1 MKIKES
7 SYATNEIRDNTVREE
22 WRARMTCKIERRV
35 AAWRMMENE
44 NLFDRQLEQKGFE
57 RNNDTL
63 IHPRDSSLII
73 QYVLFDFP
81 IDESLSFIVYNLFW
95 WVTVRF

>member
-1 MKIKES
+1 
-7 SYATNEIRDNTVREE
+7 
-22 WRARMTCKIERRV
+22 
-35 AAWRMMENE
+35 MMENE

-63 IHPRDSSLII
+63 IHPRDSSPII

-81 IDESLSFIVYNLFW
+81 IDESLSFIFCTMYKLMYFF
-95 WVTVRF
+95 RHGILLII